1 MARARAG
8 ADLAGTPVTRPLR
21 PGPALRFA
29 APQVTPGV
37 RAFLANEAGSGAAL
51 LVAAMVALVW
61 SNSPWEAGYFSL
73 WETPTSLRLGDH
85 ELHMDLRHVIND
97 GAMALF
103 FLVLGLEIARELTA
117 GELRSRR
124 TVLVPALGA
133 VGGMVVPIVLYLAAN
148 PSGEAARGWGIV
160 MSSDTAFLLGVLA
173 LFGPRCPDQLRL
185 FLLTLAVVDDVG
197 AIGVLALFY
206 TDHVSALPLALTG
219 ALIVLLLVLRWL
231 GVWRL
236 TPYIVVG
243 LALWLAVHEA
253 GVHPTLAGVVVGAV
267 IPARPAQGDQLQ
279 GMRIFGRAL
288 IEQPTATRARLAV
301 LAASA
306 TVSANERLQRNLH
319 PWSAYLV
326 IPAFGLANAGVHL
339 SGDVLRHAVRSPV
352 TLGIILGLV
361 VGKVVGITGAS
372 TIALRCGLGSL
383 PGRVRYSHL
392 VGGATLAGMG
402 FTISLFI
409 TDLAFDDE
417 LLRDEAK
424 IGILAGSLIAA
435 ALGAWTLRV
444 MGERSPL
451 CSPGTDLAPPS
462 LPPLPWT
469 SG

>member
-1 MARARAG
+1 M
-8 ADLAGTPVTRPLR
+8 TQPQR

-37 RAFLANEAGSGAAL
+37 RSFLANEAGSGAAL
-51 LVAAMVALVW
+51 LAATIIALVW
-61 SNSPWEAGYFSL
+61 ANSPWDAGYFDF
-73 WETPTSLRLGDH
+73 WETPTALSIGGH

-97 GAMALF
+97 GAMAVF
-103 FLVLGLEIARELTA
+103 FLVLGLEVTRELTT
-117 GELRSRR
+117 GELRNPR

-133 VGGMVVPIVLYLAAN
+133 VGGMVVPIALYLAVN
-148 PSGEAARGWGIV
+148 PSGAAAQGWGIV

-173 LFGPRCPDQLRL
+173 LFGPRCPDQLRM

-197 AIGVLALFY
+197 AIGVLAVFY
-206 TDHVSALPLALTG
+206 TDHVQLDALMLAG
-219 ALIVLLLVLRWL
+219 GLIGVLLVLRWL

-236 TPYIVVG
+236 TPYVVVG
-243 LALWLAVHEA
+243 LVLWLAVHEA
-253 GVHPTLAGVVVGAV
+253 GVHPTLAGVVVGAL
-267 IPARPAQGDQLQ
+267 IPSRPAARDEVQ

-288 IEQPTATRARLAV
+288 IEEQTATRARLAV

-306 TVSANERLQRNLH
+306 TVSANERLQRILH
-319 PWSAYLV
+319 PWSAYAV

-339 SGDVLRHAVRSPV
+339 SGDVLREAARSPV
-352 TLGIILGLV
+352 TLGIVLGLV
-361 VGKVVGITGAS
+361 LGKVLGIGGAS
-372 TIALRCGLGSL
+372 TLALRTGLGTL

-392 VGGATLAGMG
+392 IGGATLAGMG

-409 TDLAFDDE
+409 TDLAFDDAS
-417 LLRDEAK
+417 LRNDAK

-435 ALGAWTLRV
+435 VLGAWILRV

-451 CSPGTDLAPPS
+451 CSPGGELAPMG

-469 SG
+469 AA